1 MKLIA
6 LILAAIMILSL
17 MSVLAIAQE
26 VEPYANLYFA
36 DASVAFDTRDYTVFS
51 AFTTYVADRI
61 AVASCSLQVED
72 GSFREMIQ
80 YLNPPGYVAM
90 NTVTYSAEKTFSL
103 NCESGKNYRIKAVFS
118 ADGHTV
124 VRYSNELD
132 EFKK

>member
-1 MKLIA
+1 MKQAVTLLVTILLLVSTLICSA
-6 LILAAIMILSL
+6 SAA
-17 MSVLAIAQE
+17 E
-26 VEPYANLYFA
+26 VQPQANLYFA
-36 DASVAFDTRDYTVFS
+36 SASVAFDTRGYTVFS

-72 GSFREMIQ
+72 GDSWETIQ

-132 EFKK
+132 DF

>member
-1 MKLIA
+1 MLIFT
-6 LILAAIMILSL
+6 SL
-17 MSVLAIAQE
+17 MPLLPLIQGG
-26 VEPYANLYFA
+26 
-36 DASVAFDTRDYTVFS
+36 YTVFS
-51 AFTTYVADRI
+51 AFTTYIADRI
-61 AVASCSLQVED
+61 AVASCSLQVENGD
-72 GSFREMIQ
+72 SWETIQ

-132 EFKK
+132 EF